1 MENALAEGNKVAE
14 PILEK
19 GKQESENIYNISDDK
34 KNNAV
39 KLVVER
45 IVKANGNC

>member
-1 MENALAEGNKVAE
+1 MNEAISAGNKEAE
-14 PILEK
+14 PILAK
-19 GKQESENIYNISDDK
+19 GKSEASDIENISEEK

-45 IVKANGNC
+45 IVKIHGNS